1 MFPIW
6 KGAEKT
12 TYKLPEIKVSSP
24 PTTAANSKRTRSYD
38 MKNKA

>member
-12 TYKLPEIKVSSP
+12 THKLPEIKVSSP
-24 PTTAANSKRTRSYD
+24 PATAANSKRTRGYGK
-38 MKNKA
+38 KNKA